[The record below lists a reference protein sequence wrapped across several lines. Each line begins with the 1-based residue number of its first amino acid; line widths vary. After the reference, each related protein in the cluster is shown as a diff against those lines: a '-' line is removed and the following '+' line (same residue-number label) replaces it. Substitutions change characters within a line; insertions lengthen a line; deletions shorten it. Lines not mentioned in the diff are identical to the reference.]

1 MGNFYTDV
9 IQADA
14 RFHAT
19 EECRDLAM
27 LEPVTR
33 AAVTAIVADA
43 AAQGIELFVTETFR
57 SAERQ
62 EMLYARGATQLHAVG
77 VHHFGL
83 AADFAKMIDGRA
95 SWGGDWEFLCKLA
108 VAHGCISGGDWGEPA
123 AAHSF
128 RDFDH
133 VQRCTL
139 AQQPGLFSGSWYP
152 TTPAA
157 PAEAEGA
164 D

>member
-1 MGNFYTDV
+1 MGTFYTDV
-9 IQADA
+9 IQTDA

-19 EECRDLAM
+19 AECRDLAL
-27 LEPVTR
+27 LEPATR
-33 AAVTAIVADA
+33 AAVAAIIADA
-43 AAQGIELFVTETFR
+43 AAEGIELFVTETYR

-62 EMLYARGATQLHAVG
+62 EMLFARGSTQLHTVG

-83 AADFAKMIDGRA
+83 AADFAKMIDGVA
-95 SWGGDWEFLCKLA
+95 SWGGDWGFLCKLA

-123 AAHSF
+123 VAHSF

-133 VQRCTL
+133 VQACTL
-139 AQQPGLFSGSWYP
+139 AQQPALFAGSWYP
-152 TTPAA
+152 AA
-157 PAEAEGA
+157 AIAAVPAEGA